1 LPPIRYQAGMTQ
13 QQSLP
18 EPDSLA
24 GTYGDISPVLDR
36 LKAARQHA
44 RAANWRNVERGAG
57 GFPSRHDLRKIFEA
71 LVGALFPLRLGPSFV
86 RLHNEDA
93 FVDQTLRTALSRIYG
108 QIRLE
113 LGYVRAGLRP
123 DALGDYGRRVE
134 IDQEAARIIDAF
146 AESLPEIRGAL
157 DLDIAAAFRADPAA
171 RGVDEVLIAY
181 PSVEAIIHH
190 RLAHRLHTLGAP
202 LVARIVAASAQSHT
216 GVDIHPAAQIGEGLV
231 IDHGTGLVIGETAIL
246 GRNVRLHQAVTLGAR
261 NFDHPTREEIER
273 GAPRHPILDDD
284 VVVYPG
290 ATLLGRIRIGRGAI
304 IGGNVWLTQ
313 DVPAGARVEQGALIR
328 TTG

>member
-1 LPPIRYQAGMTQ
+1 MTQ
-13 QQSLP
+13 PQP
-18 EPDSLA
+18 IAEPDSLA
-24 GTYGDISPVLDR
+24 GTYGDIDPILDR
-36 LKAARQHA
+36 LKATRQ
-44 RAANWRNVERGAG
+44 RWRTANWRNVERGAG
-57 GFPSRHDLRKIFEA
+57 GFPSRHDLRKILEA

-113 LGYVRAGLRP
+113 LGYVRADLRP

-146 AESLPEIRGAL
+146 ADSLPEIRAAI

-181 PSVEAIIHH
+181 PSVEAILYH
-190 RLAHRLHTLGAP
+190 RLAHRLHGLGAP
-202 LVARIVAASAQSHT
+202 LVARIIAALAHART
-216 GVDIHPAAQIGEGLV
+216 GVDIHPAAAIGSGLV

-246 GRNVRLHQAVTLGAR
+246 GRNVRLHQSVTLGAR
-261 NFDHPTREEIER
+261 NFDSPDREEIAR
-273 GAPRHPILDDD
+273 GAPRHPILEDD

-304 IGGNVWLTQ
+304 VGGNVWLTE
-313 DVPAGARVEQGALIR
+313 DVPAGARVEQGAVIR
-328 TTG
+328 TSAA